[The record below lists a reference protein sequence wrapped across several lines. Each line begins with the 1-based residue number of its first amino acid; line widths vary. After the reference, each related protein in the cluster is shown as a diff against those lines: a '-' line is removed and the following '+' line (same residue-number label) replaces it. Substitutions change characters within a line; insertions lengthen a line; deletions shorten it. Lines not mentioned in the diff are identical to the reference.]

1 MVNPI
6 ANYSGVWRHL
16 IKQVLIRYDP
26 QYWGMVFPL
35 GMYTVSTFLL
45 AKATHLDFLE
55 IIPQY
60 FLYLS
65 LGAWL
70 ATLSGMV
77 IHLLKPLGSNL
88 PKG

>member
-1 MVNPI
+1 
-6 ANYSGVWRHL
+6 
-16 IKQVLIRYDP
+16 
-26 QYWGMVFPL
+26 MVFPL

-45 AKATHLDFLE
+45 AKATRLNFLE
-55 IIPQY
+55 VIPQY
-60 FLYLS
+60 FLYIS

-77 IHLLKPLGSNL
+77 IHLLKSLWMNL